1 MSYLNYVQPLK
12 KKKSVVKKS
21 SIENDSLNTYII
33 DQSLKNRKN
42 YKQYIELENP
52 FQGDPTGTK
61 EEISRKKEI
70 ENSQNI
76 TDISKKYM
84 DFDSTYRNRNQY
96 QNPCDYNVPVY
107 SSNNAYFTSNY
118 QNYIDLIDD
127 ATPISNSSKPASD
140 NVTGYTADELHIQL
154 DQAESDIPN
163 YYINTTIE
171 IDGDYRNVIYYDNI
185 TKIVTIDEPFVAIPP
200 PGRPYTFRKFKNL
213 YTANIIPIELNYIPG
228 QSTPIVN
235 KMSGDKSVSQ
245 LSILSS
251 NFKIT
256 KELYLNS
263 IMRFLNGPHK
273 EKTSSIVSFDQI
285 VPDEGWIQPYY
296 GTTDINNQ
304 SSMELLSYY
313 NSKGLSF
320 NYSGVANYFYLFGL
334 TTRVFS
340 SQANRLILIEIIV
353 GDLNIPD
360 TIQYYRTTS
369 LITVAPYTEQ
379 NVNIIF
385 DTPVLLRPQRTIGS
399 ITYNAD
405 VVNIFFQD
413 VTDGGNANGYIN
425 LITSN
430 NSSID
435 VQLFGFNTVPYLEL
449 IGFTQESV
457 YQLNSYGN
465 NSFISTTSEQGLRI
479 FNSVLSLPLY
489 LTLDTDVF
497 DNTTN
502 RSLRIQI
509 REGQNL
515 NNTIIYN
522 NTISL
527 NNTSY
532 SPTTFVVFTNYNI
545 SSNENNTTYWLY
557 STGSA
562 NLLNLPN
569 QYNDQHYASSFVV
582 PSDIGKNNYIIVAIS
597 GNTVTGLSENDITLY
612 VNNTGSNTSLFTQ
625 SNPSSLTAGAFT
637 IYFKIDNSLDT
648 VFIPEQNLD
657 FIFGISNN
665 INTTTN
671 PITLFDM
678 TLYIYNSDSNQIEL
692 YKLDTPLNI
701 DGTSTTFTN
710 TNINASS
717 WLYSGAFNYLP
728 SGYNN
733 LALPSSYTIP
743 ANYQS
748 LACMTLTFNG
758 FSDGI
763 LSANDFYLKINVSG
777 TGNTL
782 KTLYCPSIN
791 TINFSI
797 NFYITS
803 NDNIPFVASQQLD
816 FILCIVTRYNTFR
829 YTQLNVDFRYI
840 DNSYYTGSL
849 AYLNPNSYYTITFED
864 LTGDNNNNGFI
875 NFNGYTEAPEETSQ
889 TSLLSANFNGFC
901 PSLKI
906 DGINKIN
913 NNFTTIWDNY
923 NLTDFTQSQPIATG
937 YEQYV
942 YFISPLTGNLTN
954 ITLNLM
960 VFNTTVIVPPVP
972 LRNRRLEINF
982 YDANPFNP
990 VPILTVTIDIPYTL
1004 SVSNNSARYDYNIDF
1019 TATPAALIL
1028 NNGYYFSVRDI
1039 TGDSNS
1045 EGYIFIYGS
1054 DVNYNLTSNFDI
1066 FPRFLL
1072 NSSAGPSTITINN
1085 STLNPFDIIPI
1096 ANEVGFEFSFNQN
1109 IGVINPFLI
1118 ALSSFS
1124 SLNLANP
1131 DYIDVPN
1138 PSQRTLR
1145 IRYRFGSGVA
1155 GSILYQRDYIVN
1167 NLLEPYITSIFLSDL
1182 SLDLLAGQAYT
1193 LTLEDVTPTGNTLGY
1208 TFFHGINAVAPYN
1221 SFNTTIYPLLYLSQ
1235 VFYYVT
1241 ISPPMPLSG
1250 FLNDGFDL
1258 ISFNSLIRENS
1269 RPLNY
1274 RGLPYT
1280 EVKYYEMRL
1289 KHLIMPNKPL
1299 KVCYGGNLDNYP
1311 FFYIEIFNEGDRG
1324 TTSLMYSNNTNQNVI
1339 FKVYIDRI
1347 YYDQPTSFYV
1357 LKTYDDSEQRQIFV
1371 YRPDK
1376 DTRIRILMPD
1386 GQTIVQ
1392 YQESDKLSPFYPNP
1406 LLQTNILLSLR
1417 PVNNFNSLKSNN
1429 FLEVE

>member
-12 KKKSVVKKS
+12 KKKSVITKNS
-21 SIENDSLNTYII
+21 TETDSDAYDIEQSI
-33 DQSLKNRKN
+33 KNKKN
-42 YKQYIELENP
+42 YKKYIEMEKIKELEN
-52 FQGDPTGTK
+52 
-61 EEISRKKEI
+61 EEKSYIRNEI
-70 ENSQNI
+70 KNPQNI

-96 QNPCDYNVPVY
+96 YNPCDYNVPVY
-107 SSNNAYFTSNY
+107 SSNNAYFTNYY
-118 QNYIDLIDD
+118 QNYTDLIDD
-127 ATPISNSSKPASD
+127 ASPISNSSKPISD
-140 NVTGYTADELHIQL
+140 NTTGPSPDELHIQL

-171 IDGDYRNVIYYDNI
+171 IDGDYRNVVYYDNVN
-185 TKIVTIDEPFVAIPP
+185 KIVTIDEPFVAIPQ

-213 YTANIIPIELNYIPG
+213 YTANVIPIELNYIPG
-228 QSTPIVN
+228 QSVPIVN
-235 KMSGDKSVSQ
+235 KISGNKSVSQ

-256 KELYLNS
+256 KDLYLNS
-263 IMRFLNGPHK
+263 IIRFLNGPHK

-296 GTTDINNQ
+296 GSTNISNQ

-320 NYSGVANYFYLFGL
+320 NYSGIDYYYLYGL
-334 TTRVFS
+334 ITRVFS

-369 LITVAPYTEQ
+369 LITVAPYTQ
-379 NVNIIF
+379 QSIIISF
-385 DTPVLLRPQRTIGS
+385 NTPVILRPQRTVGS
-399 ITYNAD
+399 TVYNAD

-430 NSSID
+430 NSLID
-435 VQLFGFNTVPYLEL
+435 VDLFGFNTVPYLQL
-449 IGFTQESV
+449 FGRTQQPV

-465 NSFISTTSEQGLRI
+465 NSFISTTSKNGIRI
-479 FNSVLSLPLY
+479 FNYNLSLPLY

-502 RSLRIQI
+502 RSLRIRI

-515 NNTIIYN
+515 NNSIIYSN
-522 NTISL
+522 VISL

-532 SPTTFVVFTNYNI
+532 TPTGYLVFTNYNL
-545 SSNENNTTYWLY
+545 SSDQNNTTYWLY

-562 NLLNLPN
+562 NLINLPN
-569 QYNDQHYASSFVV
+569 KYNDQHYASSFVV
-582 PSDIGKNNYIIVAIS
+582 PSDIGKNNYIIVALS
-597 GNTVTGLSENDITLY
+597 GTTVNGLSENDITLY
-612 VNNTGSNTSLFTQ
+612 INNSGSITSLITQ
-625 SNPSSLTAGAFT
+625 SNSYSLPAGAFT
-637 IYFKIDNSLDT
+637 INFKIDNTLDT
-648 VFIPEQNLD
+648 VFTPEQNLD
-657 FIFGISNN
+657 FIFGISSN
-665 INTTTN
+665 INTATN

-678 TLYIYNSDSNQIEL
+678 ALYNYNSDSNQIEL

-701 DGTSTTFTN
+701 NGTSTTFTN
-710 TNINASS
+710 TNINSSS

-728 SGYNN
+728 SGYNS

-743 ANYQS
+743 ADYQS

-758 FSDGI
+758 FTDGI
-763 LSANDFYLKINVSG
+763 LSTNDFYLKINVSG

-782 KTLYCPSIN
+782 KTLYTSAVD

-797 NFYITS
+797 NFYITP
-803 NDNIPFVASQQLD
+803 NDNVPFVASQQLD

-875 NFNGYTEAPEETSQ
+875 NFNGYIEAPEAGNQ
-889 TSLLSANFNGFC
+889 TSLLTANFNGFC

-906 DGINKIN
+906 DGIDKIN

-923 NLTDFTQSQPIATG
+923 SSTDFTQSQPISTV
-937 YEQYV
+937 YKQYV
-942 YFISPLTGNLTN
+942 LFISPFTGNLTN

-960 VFNTTVIVPPVP
+960 IFNTNVIVPPVP
-972 LRNRRLEINF
+972 LRNRRLQIDF

-990 VPILTVTIDIPYTL
+990 VPISTVTVDIPYTL
-1004 SVSNNSARYDYNIDF
+1004 SISNNSERYDYLIDF
-1019 TATPAALIL
+1019 SATPASLIL
-1028 NNGYYFSVRDI
+1028 NNEYYFSVIDV

-1045 EGYIFIYGS
+1045 QGYIFIYGS
-1054 DVNYNLTSNFDI
+1054 DVNYNLTANFDI

-1072 NSSAGPSTITINN
+1072 NGGTGISTIIINN
-1085 STLNPFDIIPI
+1085 STLNPFNAVPI
-1096 ANEVGFEFSFNQN
+1096 GNEVGFEFSFNQN

-1124 SLNLANP
+1124 SLNLVNP

-1138 PSQRTLR
+1138 TSQRILR

-1155 GSILYQRDYIVN
+1155 GAILYQRDYTVN
-1167 NLLEPYITSIFLSDL
+1167 ELLEPYITSIFLSDF
-1182 SLDLLAGQAYT
+1182 SLDLLAGQKYT
-1193 LTLEDVTPTGNTLGY
+1193 LTLQDVTPTGNTLGY
-1208 TFFHGINAVAPYN
+1208 TFFHGINAVSPFN

-1241 ISPPMPLSG
+1241 ISPPMSLDG
-1250 FLNDGFDL
+1250 FLNNGFDL
-1258 ISFNSLIRENS
+1258 ISFNSLIRENY

-1289 KHLIMPNKPL
+1289 KHLTMPNKPL

-1311 FFYIEIFNEGDRG
+1311 FFYVEIFNEGDR
-1324 TTSLMYSNNTNQNVI
+1324 TTSSLMFSNNTNQNVI
-1339 FKVYIDRI
+1339 FKVYIDKI

-1357 LKTYDDSEQRQIFV
+1357 LKTYDDSEQRQIFA

-1392 YQESDKLSPFYPNP
+1392 YQENDKLSPFYPNP

-1417 PVNNFNSLKSNN
+1417 PVNNFNPLISNN
-1429 FLEVE
+1429 FLEIQ